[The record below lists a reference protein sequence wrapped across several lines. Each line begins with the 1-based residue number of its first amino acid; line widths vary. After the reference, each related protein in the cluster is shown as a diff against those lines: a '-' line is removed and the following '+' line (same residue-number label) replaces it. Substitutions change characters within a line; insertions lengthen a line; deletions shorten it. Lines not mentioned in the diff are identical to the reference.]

1 MTTRNGRLASMAVFT
16 AGGLLGAGVALF
28 LAPQSGQRT
37 RQDINHWARTAKN
50 RSEKMLL
57 EARRSTEQLA
67 RDVSDRLENQME
79 RGQRLTSE
87 VNSALQSGRDYLR
100 RMKIA

>member
-1 MTTRNGRLASMAVFT
+1 MTNRNGRLASMGLFA
-16 AGGLLGAGVALF
+16 AGGLLGAGVALL

-37 RQDINHWARTAKN
+37 RQDINHWGRTAKG
-50 RSEKMLL
+50 RSEKMVR
-57 EARRSTEQLA
+57 EARHSTERLA

-79 RGQRLTSE
+79 RGQRLASE